1 MINLDEFFSSIVAE
15 KPPPALDPPDT
26 TQDTLSTPSTHD
38 TPNTPYTPLTPKQ
51 ERFIEMFRMYEES
64 RKKSELLRSR
74 INHGINNK
82 ESHTELLL
90 LSLECIALI
99 TGDLHFYRENS
110 KKITN
115 NSEI

>member
-1 MINLDEFFSSIVAE
+1 MIEIF
-15 KPPPALDPPDT
+15 
-26 TQDTLSTPSTHD
+26 QM
-38 TPNTPYTPLTPKQ
+38 YQ
-51 ERFIEMFRMYEES
+51 ENI
-64 RKKSELLRSR
+64 KKSESLRTR

-99 TGDLHFYRENS
+99 TGDLHFYKENS

-115 NSEI
+115 HSET

>member
-1 MINLDEFFSSIVAE
+1 MNNLDEFFSKLTTPE
-15 KPPPALDPPDT
+15 KYNAPPAPDPPS
-26 TQDTLSTPSTHD
+26 TQHTHD
-38 TPNTPYTPLTPKQ
+38 TPNTPKQ

-64 RKKSELLRSR
+64 RKQSELLRSR

-99 TGDLHFYRENS
+99 TGEKIFFTENK
-110 KKITN
+110 KKIAPDK
-115 NSEI
+115 ER

>member
-1 MINLDEFFSSIVAE
+1 MTKINLDEFFSSIVAE
-15 KPPPALDPPDT
+15 KTPPPPAPDP
-26 TQDTLSTPSTHD
+26 QNTPSTPHAHD
-38 TPNTPYTPLTPKQ
+38 TPNTPKQ

-64 RKKSELLRSR
+64 RKQSELLRSR

-99 TGDLHFYRENS
+99 TGDLLFYKENS
-110 KKITN
+110 KKIAN
-115 NSEI
+115 NKQI

>member
-1 MINLDEFFSSIVAE
+1 MINLDEFFNSIVAE
-15 KPPPALDPPDT
+15 KPPPVPDPPD
-26 TQDTLSTPSTHD
+26 TPSTHD
-38 TPNTPYTPLTPKQ
+38 TPYTPLTPKQ

-90 LSLECIALI
+90 LSLECIAFI
-99 TGDLHFYRENS
+99 TGDSLFYKENS
-110 KKITN
+110 KKIIN
-115 NSEI
+115 NSET